1 MLNTVKDRS
10 DLREVQGCTVTAIVV
25 VPVHVEDLL
34 PLDGQETGQ
43 NALREAS
50 AENDDLGR
58 VSIVASDFCAVY
70 AHHTLH
76 PWWFRS
82 SKSEK

>member
-1 MLNTVKDRS
+1 MVVTVD
-10 DLREVQGCTVTAIVV
+10 
-25 VPVHVEDLL
+25 VEDLL
-34 PLDGQETGQ
+34 ALDGQETGE

-58 VSIVASDFCAVY
+58 VSIVASAFCAVY

-76 PWWFRS
+76 PW
-82 SKSEK
+82 

>member
-1 MLNTVKDRS
+1 MRVRYPWHGT
-10 DLREVQGCTVTAIVV
+10 DLREVQTGTVTAVVIVAI
-25 VPVHVEDLL
+25 HVEDLL
-34 PLDGQETGQ
+34 ALDGQETGE

-58 VSIVASDFCAVY
+58 VSIVASAFCAVY

-76 PWWFRS
+76 PW
-82 SKSEK
+82 